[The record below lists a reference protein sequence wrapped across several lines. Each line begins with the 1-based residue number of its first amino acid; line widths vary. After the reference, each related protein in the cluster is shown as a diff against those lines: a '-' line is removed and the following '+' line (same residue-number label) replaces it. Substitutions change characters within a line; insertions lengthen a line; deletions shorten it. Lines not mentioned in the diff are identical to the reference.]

1 MQQQAQSEISH
12 LRESLSQV
20 FLEITDGVRKG
31 SEGDHDMKLNFQ
43 SLDEQLVQNET
54 RLTQLSESA
63 ELSQVQM
70 REFVSELQG
79 QAERVKEEL
88 DGLKRFV
95 EETEQRSQE
104 RANAISAGVQQLQKD
119 RHVEVERRKDQ
130 VQKMHAKAGQVA
142 EQLSPLQSD
151 FQEHRAEGT
160 ARQNRVQQGIFALE
174 ETRRAEERVDL
185 ELKQRIVT
193 VSTAL
198 GQTAEHLRQVGE
210 SRRVLAAPSPGGRQ
224 TSAPSQA
231 ARRPSQDAIGQQ
243 LQGQMGAMQGMPSQ
257 SQMYAQPM
265 MGQGQRF
272 APVSPTPSAAMA
284 GRR

>member
-1 MQQQAQSEISH
+1 MRGADPRSAQNDVDVTALAFAQYVSELKSRAASSHNQLHAEMGQVRTAIGTNNSDLQELKRHTAAVQQQMQGEISS

-20 FLEITDGVRKG
+20 FMEITEGVRKG

-130 VQKMHAKAGQVA
+130 ERANAISAGQVA
-142 EQLSPLQSD
+142 ETLAPLQSD
-151 FQEHRAEGT
+151 YQEHRAEGT

-174 ETRRAEERVDL
+174 ETRRAEESVDF
-185 ELKQRIVT
+185 ELKQRLHS
-193 VSTAL
+193 VSSHLT
-198 GQTAEHLRQVGE
+198 QTAEQLRQVGE
-210 SRRVLAAPSPGGRQ
+210 SW
-224 TSAPSQA
+224 
-231 ARRPSQDAIGQQ
+231 
-243 LQGQMGAMQGMPSQ
+243 
-257 SQMYAQPM
+257 
-265 MGQGQRF
+265 
-272 APVSPTPSAAMA
+272 
-284 GRR
+284 